1 MLGYKDYMF
10 SVPIFNI
17 SVEGWEEKKEALLN
31 IFEKNKTY
39 LKLSDNNTVVTD
51 YYSNNTYVDAVSE
64 ILNDEIKEF
73 LSFTGHDLKLMNCWF
88 EESTNHMYH
97 VIHNHGPVGF
107 SAVCFVE
114 YDQEVHTPTQFI
126 APFNDFMKGNTL
138 QYSPSC
144 VTEGTLLIFPSAI
157 HHFTL
162 PNTSDKR
169 RIALSFNL
177 SPYKTEE
184 Q

>member
-10 SVPIFNI
+10 SVPIFNFM
-17 SVEGWEEKKEALLN
+17 VEGWEEKKKSLMDV
-31 IFEKNKTY
+31 FEQNKNY
-39 LKLSDNNTVVTD
+39 FKLSDNNTVVTD
-51 YYSNNTYVDAVSE
+51 YYSKNNYNDTIAD
-64 ILNDEIKEF
+64 ILRDEISEF
-73 LSFTGHDLKLMNCWF
+73 IGLTGHKLKLMNSWF
-88 EESTNHMYH
+88 EESTDNMYH
-97 VIHNHGPVGF
+97 GVHNHGPTGF

-126 APFNDFMKGNTL
+126 GPFNDFMMGNTL
-138 QYSPSC
+138 LHSPSC
-144 VTEGTLLIFPSAI
+144 VMEGTLLIFPSVI
-157 HHFTL
+157 NHFTL
-162 PNTSDKR
+162 PNNSGKT

>member
-17 SVEGWEEKKEALLN
+17 VVEGWEEKKEALMN
-31 IFEKNKTY
+31 IFERNKNY

-51 YYSNNTYVDAVSE
+51 YYSRNNYTDEVSE
-64 ILNDEIKEF
+64 ILKNEISEF
-73 LSFTGHDLKLMNCWF
+73 LMMTGHHLKLMNCWF
-88 EESTNHMYH
+88 EESTKNMYH

-144 VTEGTLLIFPSAI
+144 VMEGNLLIFPSVI

-177 SPYKTEE
+177 SPYETEE